1 MMTFAQYCRIESAAG
16 GCDITPRE
24 FVKAARALLHCD
36 AMGYEWRG
44 RRHVWLRAGLAQ
56 LARAQTY
63 ANAARVLSG
72 GAI

>member
-1 MMTFAQYCRIESAAG
+1 MTFAQYCRIETAAG
-16 GCDITPRE
+16 GCDITTRQ
-24 FVKAARALLHCD
+24 FIKAAGALLHED
-36 AMGYEWRG
+36 AMRHDWRG

-63 ANAARVLSG
+63 ANAVRFLSG